1 MNYKTAVAFAKDIK
15 RLIDNYWKLVVSKEQ
30 LIESIAILFSNTG
43 NRGLALR
50 GSTFSASFA
59 KILGKK
65 RLLVLK
71 EILKA
76 IDAELYN
83 ELD

>member
-30 LIESIAILFSNTG
+30 LIESIAILFSNTE

>member
-1 MNYKTAVAFAKDIK
+1 MNYKTAVAFAKDVK
-15 RLIDNYWKLVVSKEQ
+15 KLIDNYQKLVVSKEQ
-30 LIESIAILFSNTG
+30 LIESIAILFSNTE

-50 GSTFSASFA
+50 CSTFSASFA

>member
-15 RLIDNYWKLVVSKEQ
+15 RLIDNYWKLDVSKEK
-30 LIESIAILFSNTG
+30 LIESIAILFSNTE

-59 KILGKK
+59 KILG
-65 RLLVLK
+65 
-71 EILKA
+71 
-76 IDAELYN
+76 
-83 ELD
+83 